1 MFFCLD
7 IVYFFP
13 FLFLFFP
20 AWTNASIMYFF
31 MYLRLYVYFWHIFCC
46 TTHSATVTVPYCH
59 NLQCLTKVWKGNNV
73 KHMITQPPRRYIII
87 IVLYRVQTQTIDSP
101 PSPSVDWIVMT
112 IVQWMAIDHAYCL
125 LFQLSCHVLTRM
137 TTSIGSEVCIVDAH
151 YFNRIQKHFLYRCE
165 SWPHPSPNN
174 LS

>member
-1 MFFCLD
+1 MCFCLD

-46 TTHSATVTVPYCH
+46 TTHTATVTVPYCH

-87 IVLYRVQTQTIDSP
+87 IVLYRVQTQTIDAPLP
-101 PSPSVDWIVMT
+101 PPTLLTELWWLLSSEWQLIMPT
-112 IVQWMAIDHAYCL
+112 AYCYYSNCL
-125 LFQLSCHVLTRM
+125 VM
-137 TTSIGSEVCIVDAH
+137 
-151 YFNRIQKHFLYRCE
+151 Y
-165 SWPHPSPNN
+165 
-174 LS
+174 

>member
-1 MFFCLD
+1 MFFFIEVCFCLD
-7 IVYFFP
+7 IVYFFY
-13 FLFLFFP
+13 FFFFP

-101 PSPSVDWIVMT
+101 PPPLSTELWWLLSSEWQLIMPTAYYSNCLVM
-112 IVQWMAIDHAYCL
+112 Y
-125 LFQLSCHVLTRM
+125 
-137 TTSIGSEVCIVDAH
+137 
-151 YFNRIQKHFLYRCE
+151 
-165 SWPHPSPNN
+165 
-174 LS
+174 

>member
-1 MFFCLD
+1 MRCVFVWTLCISFTFFCFPRLNKCFNH
-7 IVYFFP
+7 VFFHVSTALC
-13 FLFLFFP
+13 LFL
-20 AWTNASIMYFF
+20 A
-31 MYLRLYVYFWHIFCC
+31 YLLLHY
-46 TTHSATVTVPYCH
+46 TANVTVPYCH

-101 PSPSVDWIVMT
+101 PPLLT
-112 IVQWMAIDHAYCL
+112 ELCVQWMAIDHAYCL

-151 YFNRIQKHFLYRCE
+151 YFNRIQKHFLYSCE